1 MHLHIQDNLFSLF
14 YLNQLRFRAQVINFI
29 ENDFCA
35 FFQRAYNEFFRLT
48 GVSYWYYLCFA
59 LDKQYRAK
67 AQAFASSPT
76 FRQTQPLGGLAGPL
90 IAVEVTMQVTSWMK
104 ALRIAAAAGIL
115 ALLVLF
121 AMFAQAQ
128 VETGRFVG
136 HVTDAQ
142 GAVVEHA
149 QVKLL
154 T

>member
-1 MHLHIQDNLFSLF
+1 
-14 YLNQLRFRAQVINFI
+14 
-29 ENDFCA
+29 
-35 FFQRAYNEFFRLT
+35 
-48 GVSYWYYLCFA
+48 
-59 LDKQYRAK
+59 
-67 AQAFASSPT
+67 
-76 FRQTQPLGGLAGPL
+76 
-90 IAVEVTMQVTSWMK
+90 MQVTSWMK
-104 ALRIAAAAGIL
+104 ALRIAAAGTL